1 MCFWFCNTSKILHFK
16 KEAECRKIVEACWD
30 VCRKGW
36 GFSGMLDDVL
46 YVYCSTK
53 QTMIV
58 RYLKTALSAQL
69 LEIVTGADSKVK
81 DPGIRHDAQEQSEVP
96 VPKSKALRTA

>member
-1 MCFWFCNTSKILHFK
+1 
-16 KEAECRKIVEACWD
+16 
-30 VCRKGW
+30 
-36 GFSGMLDDVL
+36 
-46 YVYCSTK
+46 
-53 QTMIV
+53 MIV